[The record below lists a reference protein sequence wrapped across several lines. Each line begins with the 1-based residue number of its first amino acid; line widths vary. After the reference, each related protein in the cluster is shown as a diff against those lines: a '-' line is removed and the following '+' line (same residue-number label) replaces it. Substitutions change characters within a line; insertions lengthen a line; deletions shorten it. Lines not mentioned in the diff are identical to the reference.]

1 MCKFA
6 VILPPHLCLEG
17 SLKLLIKTADLRISI
32 YYYNIMT
39 KRRYILIGIPVA
51 CMLSII
57 VSLIISKPKG
67 EPKSTKVNAS
77 PSRQLQNI
85 PGSGT
90 ETVTQAVQGLT
101 MPSYDKQGK
110 EVVIMRGENT
120 FLLNDNVY
128 KIVTPE
134 IEVMDFTHSEEG
146 TQSVFITSR
155 EGEMSSV
162 SDEGYLSD
170 NVVVHFDPDTRLDT
184 DYLRYLPEKKFVCTD
199 EPVTIHGKGVKI
211 VGQGCEID
219 LMNKKM
225 WIKKDAEMEMDG
237 VKNDLF
243 FLSKEGAPQT
253 PQAGEDNAVSP
264 SETSAQEP
272 ALEKTFIRSSGQ
284 LTFDRQ
290 SEANVMTFNDNVE
303 VKKGSS
309 TVFSDKLVIFLDPQ
323 TKQTKQ
329 AIASGNVL
337 ASQGTKIAKGSFLT
351 WDVNTQSA
359 ILEDAQKAEFIKD
372 DLSVDAQKII
382 FYKDTGKI
390 DIPSAGS
397 LKAKLRE
404 KKGGGK
410 AAAGPNK
417 AHNNVNVKWE
427 GKMNFLDNTREAS
440 FEKNVEVQR
449 EDSTLFCDN
458 LNVTFDDRDFD
469 IQSLKATEKIHII
482 DKRDNLFSE
491 AVGDRATWDAKNKV
505 TILRGQPFALLREGN
520 KRQILAPRVFFYEDG
535 NTVVCEG
542 KGSLYEK
549 GEETL
554 PGQNAEETDLK
565 VNWTKKMLYHD
576 TLKKVSFYEA
586 AEATRGGQKLQG
598 DQIDAY
604 LDHNQNIHKIM
615 ATGNVY
621 FSSKRLE
628 NSEGFGSMFTWD
640 LVQNVAL
647 LTGNPKAELRKE
659 GSRTFSEKVYFD
671 MAESRVSWEGRP
683 HWQIMSNEITSS
695 KK

>member
-1 MCKFA
+1 
-6 VILPPHLCLEG
+6 
-17 SLKLLIKTADLRISI
+17 
-32 YYYNIMT
+32 MT

-57 VSLIISKPKG
+57 VSLVISKPKR
-67 EPKSTKVNAS
+67 ETESKKENTS
-77 PSRQLQNI
+77 PVPQLQNV

-90 ETVTQAVQGLT
+90 DTVTQTVQGLT

-110 EVVIMRGENT
+110 EVVIMRGQNT
-120 FLLNDNVY
+120 FLLKDDVY
-128 KIVTPE
+128 KIVAPE

-146 TQSVFITSR
+146 TQSVFITSQ
-155 EGEMSSV
+155 EGEMNST

-170 NVVVHFDPDTRLDT
+170 NVVVHFDPDTRLNT
-184 DYLRYLPEKKFVCTD
+184 DHLRYLPEKKFVCTD
-199 EPVTIHGKGVKI
+199 EPVTIHGKGIKI

-219 LMNKKM
+219 LTNKKM

-243 FLSKEGAPQT
+243 FLSKDGTPQT
-253 PQAGEDNAVSP
+253 LQTQEDNTLSP
-264 SETSAQEP
+264 AETGAQES

-290 SEANVMTFNDNVE
+290 PEANIMTFNDNVE

-309 TVFSDKLVIFLDPQ
+309 TVFSDKLVIFLDPE
-323 TKQTKQ
+323 TKQTRQ

-337 ASQGTKIAKGSFLT
+337 ASQRTIIAKGSFLT

-359 ILEDAQKAEFIKD
+359 ILEDAQKAEFVKD
-372 DLSVDAQKII
+372 DLNIDAQKII

-390 DIPSAGS
+390 DIPSAGN

-404 KKGGGK
+404 KKAEKK
-410 AAAGPNK
+410 AAAVTNK
-417 AHNNVNVKWE
+417 SDTNVKVTWE
-427 GKMNFLDNTREAS
+427 GKMNFLDTTREAS
-440 FEKNVEVQR
+440 FEKNVEVQK
-449 EDSTLFCDN
+449 ENSTLLCDN
-458 LNVTFDDRDFD
+458 LKVTFSDHDFTM
-469 IQSLKATEKIHII
+469 QSLKATEKIHII
-482 DKRDNLFSE
+482 DKRDNLFGE
-491 AVGDRATWDAKNKV
+491 AVGDRATWDAKRKV
-505 TILRGQPFALLREGN
+505 TVLSGQPFALLREGN

-542 KGSLYEK
+542 KGSFYEK
-549 GEETL
+549 GDEQL
-554 PGQNAEETDLK
+554 SDQSAEGTDLK

-576 TLKKVSFYEA
+576 TLKKVSFYEE

-604 LDHNQNIHKIM
+604 LDNNQNIHKII

-621 FSSKRLE
+621 FSSKRLQ
-628 NSEGFGSMFTWD
+628 NSEGFGSLFTWD
-640 LVQNVAL
+640 LVQNTAL

-671 MAESRVSWEGRP
+671 MAESRVTWEGRP
-683 HWQIMSNEITSS
+683 HWQIMSSDTTISN
-695 KK
+695 K